1 MTDGETLTMCCWL
14 CAGMFHAEPM
24 PDGRSEMG
32 LSSDRGVAY
41 ISSTVLAYEL
51 ACDGFLVKTEPPGSS
66 LEYSGCLDPPKT
78 LTCGAF
84 APATWARP
92 HL

>member
-1 MTDGETLTMCCWL
+1 MTDCETPTMCWL
-14 CAGMFHAEPM
+14 CAGMFHAKPM

-32 LSSDRGVAY
+32 LSSDHGVAY
-41 ISSTVLAYEL
+41 ISSIVLAFEL
-51 ACDGFLVKTEPPGSS
+51 ACDSFLVNAEPPGSS
-66 LEYSGCLDPPKT
+66 WECSGCLDPPKT

-84 APATWARP
+84 ASAAWART